1 MIIAD
6 TSIWIE
12 FLRGNPD
19 LAPLMRSLLE
29 DGRILALE
37 PVFGE
42 LLQGARGEEERRV
55 LHEYWEALPKTSE
68 NGLWI
73 QAGRIS
79 SESGWIG
86 KGLGLIDAVLV
97 VAARTLSAR
106 LWTLDKKILRAI
118 PPRDIYRVSE

>member
-12 FLRGNPD
+12 FLRGNPEI
-19 LAPLMRSLLE
+19 APLMRSLLE

-42 LLQGARGEEERRV
+42 LLQGARDEKERR
-55 LHEYWEALPKTSE
+55 LILEYWEALPKASE
-68 NGLWI
+68 SGLWI

-79 SESGWIG
+79 SESGWTS

-97 VAARTLSAR
+97 VAARSFSAR